1 MSLKQLL
8 PAGVLCVA
16 ALAGCGGSEPAE
28 TELSQGEVKA
38 SVITVTPQPVPV
50 FYDSSGVVV
59 SEQRVTITSRLSG
72 YIRDLSVSEGD
83 GVTAGQVLF
92 RVDPVDT
99 RSRQESAKAALVQA
113 EADLADAESDQRR
126 FENLFEQGAVSQRQL
141 DKARLRVKVAR
152 SAVKQARAALRSAQN
167 QLTYAE
173 VRAPGNGIVVRKLK
187 RNGDLATP
195 GAPVLMM
202 ENPEQLVVDT
212 YVDEANISHV
222 QVGDKVQLRFPA
234 FDKQLTGEVLQV
246 VGAADPVAHN
256 FLVKVRLPDGVNV
269 LAGAY
274 VKVRFTVATRE
285 VLMLPQK
292 ALFSRGDL
300 PAVYVVDEQ
309 NFAHYRLVRLGQRYG
324 DRFEVTAGLTTGA
337 KVVLEAKGELRSG
350 MRVVA
355 GE

>member
-1 MSLKQLL
+1 MNLKQLL

-16 ALAGCGGSEPAE
+16 ALTGCGGEPAE
-28 TELSQGEVKA
+28 TSFSQGEVKA
-38 SVITVTPQPVPV
+38 SVMAVAPQPVPV

-72 YIRDLSVSEGD
+72 YIRDLSVNEGD
-83 GVTAGQVLF
+83 QVKAGQVLF

-99 RSRQESAKAALVQA
+99 RSQQESARAALVQA

-126 FENLFEQGAVSQRQL
+126 FETLFEQGAVSQRQL

-222 QVGDKVQLRFPA
+222 QSGDKVQLRFPA

-256 FLVKVRLPDGVNV
+256 FLVKIRLPDGVDV

-285 VLMLPQK
+285 VLMLPEK
-292 ALFSRGDL
+292 ALFRRDDL

-309 NFAHYRLVRLGQRYG
+309 NIAHYRLVRLGQQYG
-324 DRFEVTAGLTTGA
+324 DSFEVTAGLTTGA
-337 KVVLEAKGELRSG
+337 KVVVDARDELRSG
-350 MRVVA
+350 MRIVA
-355 GE
+355 AE

>member
-1 MSLKQLL
+1 MNLKQLL

-16 ALAGCGGSEPAE
+16 TLAGCGGEPVE
-28 TELSQGEVKA
+28 TAPSQGEVKA
-38 SVITVTPQPVPV
+38 SVITVTPESVPV
-50 FYDSSGVVV
+50 FYDASGSVV

-72 YIRDLSVSEGD
+72 YIRDLNVNEGD
-83 GVTAGQVLF
+83 QVKAGQVLF
-92 RVDPVDT
+92 RVDPVDV
-99 RSRQESAKAALVQA
+99 RSQQEAARAQLVQA
-113 EADLADAESDQRR
+113 EADLADAESDRRR
-126 FENLFEQGAVSQRQL
+126 FEALFEQGAASQRQL
-141 DKARLRVKVAR
+141 DKARLRVKVAH
-152 SAVKQARAALRSAQN
+152 SAVKQARAALRQAQN

-173 VRAPGNGIVVRKLK
+173 VRAPGDGIVVRKLK

-202 ENPEQLVVDT
+202 ENPDQLVVDT

-222 QVGDKVQLRFPA
+222 QVGDKVQLRLPA

-269 LAGAY
+269 LAGTY

-285 VLMLPQK
+285 VLMLPEK

-309 NFAHYRLVRLGQRYG
+309 NIAHYRLVRLGQKYG
-324 DRFEVTAGLTTGA
+324 EMYEVAAGLTAGA
-337 KVVLEAKGELRSG
+337 KVIASAEGVVRGG
-350 MRVVA
+350 MRIVA

>member
-72 YIRDLSVSEGD
+72 YIRDLSVNEGD
-83 GVTAGQVLF
+83 RVTAGQVLF

-99 RSRQESAKAALVQA
+99 RSQQESAKAALVQA